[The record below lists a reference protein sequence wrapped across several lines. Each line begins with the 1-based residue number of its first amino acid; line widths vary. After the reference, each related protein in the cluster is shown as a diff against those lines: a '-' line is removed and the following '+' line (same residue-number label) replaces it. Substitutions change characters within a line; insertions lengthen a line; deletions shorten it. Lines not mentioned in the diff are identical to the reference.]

1 MTGMLDINQTKQG
14 VNVTICAELT
24 IYSAAQLK
32 DELLA
37 LLRTSPIVN
46 VNLAQVSDIDTSG
59 LQILIMMKNEAD
71 ILQHDVNFIEHSAS
85 VLNVFELMNMVRFF
99 GDPLVLPR

>member
-14 VNVTICAELT
+14 ANVSICTELT

-32 DELLA
+32 DELLT
-37 LLRTSPIVN
+37 LLRASPVVN
-46 VNLAQVSDIDTSG
+46 VNLAQVNDIDTSG
-59 LQILIMMKNEAD
+59 LQILIMLKNEAQ
-71 ILQHDVNFIEHSAS
+71 ILSHEVNFIEHSAS
-85 VLNVFELMNMVRFF
+85 VLSVIELMNMVSFF